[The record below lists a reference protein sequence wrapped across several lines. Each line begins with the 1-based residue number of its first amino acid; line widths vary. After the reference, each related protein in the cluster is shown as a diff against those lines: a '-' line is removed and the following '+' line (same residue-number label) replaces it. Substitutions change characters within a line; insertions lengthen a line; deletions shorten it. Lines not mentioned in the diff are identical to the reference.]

1 MKISKKSFK
10 GKINTADIV
19 GNVVGGAGSVFV
31 DKGLDKITTMSTN
44 TKALVKAGIGIV
56 LPMVSKNPYIL
67 GASEGMLGVAA
78 YQLTQENLSSIS
90 GLLPGQSSVGNSR
103 NWIAARQNP
112 INAGQ
117 AAVAT
122 VGNPMPK
129 GAQIIG

>member
-1 MKISKKSFK
+1 MKLSKKSFK
-10 GKINTADIV
+10 GKLNTADIV

-44 TKALVKAGIGIV
+44 TKALIKAGIGIA
-56 LPMVSKNPYIL
+56 LPMITKNPYVL

-78 YQLTQENLSSIS
+78 YQLTQENMSAVA
-90 GLLPGQSSVGNSR
+90 GLLPGQSAVGNSR

-122 VGNPMPK
+122 VGNPMPT